1 MLKSKYIALLLLGSS
16 FIDIFVYL
24 ISGYN
29 IFVYN
34 LIFIVLYI
42 IFGFVKI

>member
-16 FIDIFVYL
+16 FIDVFVYL

-29 IFVYN
+29 IFFYN
-34 LIFIVLYI
+34 LIFILLYI
-42 IFGFVKI
+42 ILGLIKF